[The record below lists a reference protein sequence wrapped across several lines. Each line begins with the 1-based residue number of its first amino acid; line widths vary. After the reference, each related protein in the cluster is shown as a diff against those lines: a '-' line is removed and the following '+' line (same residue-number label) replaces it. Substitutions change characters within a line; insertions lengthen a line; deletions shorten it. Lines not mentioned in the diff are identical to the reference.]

1 MHFSEE
7 FKTENLRL
15 PSVQN
20 PKSSF
25 FHPWTKSDSFR
36 MIVDN
41 NRTSAGHSFPGK
53 NRSLHGKKQIPT
65 HNPSNFNHYAQNTS

>member
-15 PSVQN
+15 PSVRN

-25 FHPWTKSDSFR
+25 FHTRTKSDFFR
-36 MIVDN
+36 MILDN
-41 NRTSAGHSFPGK
+41 NRTSVGHPFRGK
-53 NRSLHGKKQIPT
+53 NRSLHG
-65 HNPSNFNHYAQNTS
+65 